1 MRALQQALNFIN
13 GEDQD
18 HVWRSFQ
25 AYPLC
30 QHTIGLAQT
39 SEAPSDRPQL
49 TQILR
54 SDVGFT
60 FLCFLCGS
68 PSSFSSLLSTIA
80 QRCPSLRELLVSLV
94 HLAFCLVF
102 C

>member
-39 SEAPSDRPQL
+39 PEAPSDRPQL

-68 PSSFSSLLSTIA
+68 LLSRSFLSTIA
-80 QRCPSLRELLVSLV
+80 HQRCPSLRGLSSLV
-94 HLAFCLVF
+94 CLASC
-102 C
+102 